1 MTDEPVAIIVG
12 TDAGSVGTL
21 VAELQAR
28 GVRTGAFIGDA
39 EHDRDALVEMIAELY
54 GRRAEPR

>member
-1 MTDEPVAIIVG
+1 MTDEPIAIIVG
-12 TDAGSVGTL
+12 TDAGSVGPL

-39 EHDRDALVEMIAELY
+39 ERDHDALVEMITELY